1 MEKTLPIY
9 IVASVVAL
17 GSLILGLLDVPFW
30 FIRSARTAAIVFASA
45 GFVMCATGMITTFV
59 TQAPLH
65 PLTIIAY
72 LVGLFA
78 LFVGVVQVFGLRIP
92 AFSDPKAALIFM
104 GAAVVVKVIIGR
116 LAFLVRA

>member
-9 IVASVVAL
+9 IIAAAVAL

-30 FIRSARTAAIVFASA
+30 FIRSARTAAIVFAAA
-45 GFVMCATGMITTFV
+45 GFVMCATGMISTFV

-65 PLTIIAY
+65 PLTIVAY

-78 LFVGVVQVFGLRIP
+78 LFVGIVQVFNLSIP
-92 AFSDPKAALIFM
+92 PFSDPKTALIMM
-104 GAAVVVKVIIGR
+104 GAAVVVKVVIGR

>member
-1 MEKTLPIY
+1 MEKTLPVY
-9 IVASVVAL
+9 IVAAVVAL

-30 FIRSARTAAIVFASA
+30 FVRSARTAAIVFAAA
-45 GFVMCATGMITTFV
+45 GFVMCATGMISTFV

-65 PLTIIAY
+65 SLTIVAY

-92 AFSDPKAALIFM
+92 LFSDPKTALIMM
-104 GAAVVVKVIIGR
+104 GAAVIIKVVIGR